1 MKRHIRCLI
10 LLAGGA
16 FALVLAGC
24 GSGVDA
30 SADAVPEAVSAE
42 ATSEEAQDST
52 VEVEDPQEQS
62 DSDEVDEPEEAEEV
76 EDVVEVV
83 EFTGDALTVAGEATA
98 WVPGCNVG
106 LPVSAG
112 EGDCESVGGFTILPV
127 TFSSQ
132 LSGTLDGSYTQ
143 HARYAVSPDGDYVFA
158 SVDTFV
164 GTVGECG
171 EGTIV
176 FNSAGSGTFDTVEPA
191 SDIPISSDVSW
202 ISYTTVESRLSTLDA
217 VLSST
222 TSTETGATSF
232 DTTGTINCGDG
243 ESVGDLVLTARPES
257 SVDPA
262 DALDAAGTATFAVN
276 ADCNVL
282 PGSDSPTSCPSVD
295 GFYVQGL
302 NNSLTLDG
310 AIQGDVRFITANLV
324 DSAQNW
330 EHSGIVIFEGTV
342 EGCGEGAAVYVNEA
356 AGNNRQAGFFHVR
369 SFTPQGF
376 DSGPLDLSIDTST
389 RLSGFVRATSE
400 GSYSCG

>member
-1 MKRHIRCLI
+1 M
-10 LLAGGA
+10 
-16 FALVLAGC
+16 
-24 GSGVDA
+24 
-30 SADAVPEAVSAE
+30 
-42 ATSEEAQDST
+42 
-52 VEVEDPQEQS
+52 
-62 DSDEVDEPEEAEEV
+62 
-76 EDVVEVV
+76 EVV

-106 LPVSAG
+106 PPVTAG

-176 FNSAGSGTFDTVEPA
+176 FNSAGSGTFDISEPA
-191 SDIPISSDVSW
+191 SDIPLSSDASW
-202 ISYTTVESRLSTLDA
+202 ISYTAIESRLSTVDA
-217 VLSST
+217 VLSSA
-222 TSTETGATSF
+222 TSTGTGATSF
-232 DTTGTINCGDG
+232 ETTGTINCGDG
-243 ESVGDLVLTARPES
+243 ESVGDLVLAARPQS
-257 SVDPA
+257 SVDA
-262 DALDAAGTATFAVN
+262 AGTLDAAGTATFAVRS
-276 ADCNVL
+276 DCNVI
-282 PGSDSPTSCPSVD
+282 PGGGSPTSCPSVD

-302 NNSLTLDG
+302 NNSLTFDG
-310 AIQGDVRFITANLV
+310 ALQGDVRFITANLV

-330 EHSGIVIFEGTV
+330 EHSGIVIFEGTI

-376 DSGPLDLSIDTST
+376 DSGPLGLSIDTST
-389 RLSGFVRATSE
+389 SISSFVRATSE